1 MLKLD
6 NLYAILDGYAP
17 FEISDKI
24 IENGGY
30 DNSGVLI
37 RNHDQI
43 NKILFS
49 LDLSVDCVKR
59 AKRLGVDTIITHHPA
74 IYNPPKTLDI
84 DSVNTSSIMLA
95 IKYNM
100 NVISM
105 HLNLDMAV
113 KGIDFY
119 LAQALGANGQKI
131 LDVMGENV
139 GYGRQFSISQTTFSD
154 FVKMVK
160 SVFGTNKVIA
170 YGGKHIKINNVASF
184 CGAGGSHVEQVIKNG
199 ENGIDVVVTSDLAHH
214 QIKALL
220 ESGVAVVLLTHYSAE
235 NYGFKKFYSSM
246 EKTLTDVDVYYFED
260 KRFI

>member
-17 FEISDKI
+17 FEISKKI
-24 IENGGY
+24 IEDGGY
-30 DNSGVLI
+30 DNSGILI
-37 RNHDQI
+37 KNHDQVS
-43 NKILFS
+43 KVLFS
-49 LDLSVDCVKR
+49 LDLSIDCVKR

-74 IYNPPKTLDI
+74 IYNPPKTLDV
-84 DSVNTSSIMLA
+84 DSVDTAPIMLA

-105 HLNLDMAV
+105 HINLDMAV
-113 KGIDFY
+113 NGIDFH
-119 LAQALGANGQKI
+119 LAKALGATDQKI

-139 GYGRQFSISQTTFSD
+139 GYGRRFCITQTKFSD
-154 FVKMVK
+154 FVKTVK
-160 SVFGTNKVIA
+160 NTFNSSKVVA
-170 YGGKHIKINNVASF
+170 YGGKNVEINSVASF
-184 CGAGGSHVEQVIKNG
+184 CGAGGSHVGQAIKTG
-199 ENGIDVVVTSDLAHH
+199 GVDVVVTSDLAHH
-214 QIKALL
+214 QIKTLV

-246 EKTLTDVDVYYFED
+246 QEKLTDVDAYYFED